1 MELPGI
7 KIVRL
12 DAPFYFANAE
22 YVRRVTY
29 ELCGLDVAILKCDA
43 HSDDQI
49 VAGPSGD
56 ASRATK
62 YHSISPTAWTDVEV
76 DPAVAFTDAS
86 SGSGNAAVPAASPV
100 PQTQRISNGTGDS
113 VLNVS
118 NASAGGMTPRFLV
131 FDCAAVCYVDVTGVE
146 TIEKM
151 ALECRAVGV
160 ELLFAS
166 CKGTDPCFFLATFN
180 FSAAF
185 EDLSPLL
192 CSVKISFDSKRLK
205 ENFEKLDF
213 FKVFF
218 VLVQLQFVRRC
229 SWVVSTGE
237 WGPISC
243 TWRSMM
249 PCFSP
254 RNKALKRYI
263 FHVSELVHSFA
274 CRKPIIAGKK
284 WVSNLVGTLFW
295 SNFSKIC
302 SRWCRRSRRCI
313 MSCENIYCIVPRRSV
328 TLAPPP

>member
-12 DAPFYFANAE
+12 DAPFYFANVE

-56 ASRATK
+56 ASRATN

-76 DPAVAFTDAS
+76 DPAVAFMDAS
-86 SGSGNAAVPAASPV
+86 SGSGNAAVPAASPI
-100 PQTQRISNGTGDS
+100 PQTRRISNGTGDS

-118 NASAGGMTPRFLV
+118 NASAGGMTPRYLI

-166 CKGTDPCFFLATFN
+166 CKGTDPSFFLATIN
-180 FSAAF
+180 FSAAL
-185 EDLSPLL
+185 EDLSLLL
-192 CSVKISFDSKRLK
+192 CSVKISFDLKKSK
-205 ENFEKLDF
+205 
-213 FKVFF
+213 
-218 VLVQLQFVRRC
+218 
-229 SWVVSTGE
+229 
-237 WGPISC
+237 
-243 TWRSMM
+243 
-249 PCFSP
+249 
-254 RNKALKRYI
+254 
-263 FHVSELVHSFA
+263 
-274 CRKPIIAGKK
+274 
-284 WVSNLVGTLFW
+284 
-295 SNFSKIC
+295 KI
-302 SRWCRRSRRCI
+302 
-313 MSCENIYCIVPRRSV
+313 
-328 TLAPPP
+328 